1 MDQLLFY
8 VLYPAILITLA
19 LSVYF
24 SWKSRR
30 SPDMQTRGMNAA
42 RTNISMGFML
52 IFFASVLL
60 FLSED
65 STLRIVIGGLFIA
78 LGVFNL
84 FAGLKNLSV
93 YRSMA
98 QSKDSAGSR

>member
-30 SPDMQTRGMNAA
+30 SPDMQTRGMHAA

-93 YRSMA
+93 YRSMT